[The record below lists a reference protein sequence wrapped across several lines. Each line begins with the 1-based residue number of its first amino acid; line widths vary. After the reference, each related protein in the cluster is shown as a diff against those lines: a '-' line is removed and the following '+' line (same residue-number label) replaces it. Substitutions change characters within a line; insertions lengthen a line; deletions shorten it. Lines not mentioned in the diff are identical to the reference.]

1 MYEVRKTLQ
10 VSWTIFLHGRG
21 NGDISAVT
29 GGFLVGVGMNIRH
42 STAGYG
48 DGFTGQDHRECRY
61 NGNSLAGITRVRPV
75 QITQL
80 HNSPT
85 SETSRVSW

>member
-61 NGNSLAGITRVRPV
+61 NGNSVAGITAGTAYPDD
-75 QITQL
+75 
-80 HNSPT
+80 NSTP
-85 SETSRVSW
+85 